1 MLIFADIQQPLC
13 VFEEGILGKSIE
25 LLKTGSGF
33 LFTIPALCGM
43 IVFRH
48 RFFRKVQR
56 EVGVFEVNREEV
68 GRRIRA
74 RRQRIGFSQEMLAN
88 LVGVHHTKISRLE
101 SGKLEPRFDLISK
114 IAYYLQIRVDD
125 LLDFGPLVS
134 VAFTRR
140 DRRPRLVLE
149 PYELHA
155 LALHK
160 KENELNPFYLIV
172 TQTQRTED
180 TAEVAAR
187 EDVKIF
193 QHPGEEFI
201 YALDGVIRV
210 YFAEKEGSGY
220 RLIADHPELFPLTLH
235 PGDSVCFDSDIPHTY
250 FSVLEPANE
259 PPESVCL
266 SAEEIDRLEELRKQ
280 DPQLSVRGSIA
291 QIKSGIPASAIVV
304 SSSWSLSPEDLRTLK
319 ERLYIP
325 EIKSE

>member
-1 MLIFADIQQPLC
+1 M
-13 VFEEGILGKSIE
+13 FEI
-25 LLKTGSGF
+25 
-33 LFTIPALCGM
+33 
-43 IVFRH
+43 
-48 RFFRKVQR
+48 
-56 EVGVFEVNREEV
+56 NREEI
-68 GRRIRA
+68 GRRIRG
-74 RRQRIGFSQEMLAN
+74 RRQRMGFSQEMLAN

-180 TAEVAAR
+180 TAEVDGR
-187 EDVKIF
+187 DDIKVF
-193 QHPGEEFI
+193 QHPGEEF
-201 YALDGVIRV
+201 LFVVDGVIRV

-220 RLIADHPELFPLTLH
+220 RLIGDHPELFPLTLRA
-235 PGDSVCFDSDIPHTY
+235 GDSVCFDSEIPHTY
-250 FSVLEPANE
+250 FSILEPAYE
-259 PPESVCL
+259 PPESVHL
-266 SAEEIDRLEELRKQ
+266 SAEEIDLLEELRRSGPK
-280 DPQLSVRGSIA
+280 LGVRESIA
-291 QIKSGIPASAIVV
+291 QVKSGRPASANVV
-304 SSSWSLSPEDLRTLK
+304 CSTWSLSPEDLRTLK

-325 EIKSE
+325 GIKSG